1 VLLLVLLLLTNHLSV
16 QTRLP
21 SSSMDMTLQEYAR
34 ICCSIVDI
42 PVHNSVTQSLHVLFT
57 LYSEFKNNPH
67 FGNIGGAPGGAGGP
81 GGGPSAGSTAMSFD
95 DGESKM
101 AL

>member
-1 VLLLVLLLLTNHLSV
+1 
-16 QTRLP
+16 
-21 SSSMDMTLQEYAR
+21 MDVCLCAQEYAR
-34 ICCSIVDI
+34 VCCAMLDI

-67 FGNIGGAPGGAGGP
+67 FGNIGGNAAGGGAGAA
-81 GGGPSAGSTAMSFD
+81 AGTVGSGAAAGTSMMSFD

-101 AL
+101 G